1 MNKLLLLTLIS
12 VVTLSTSVQAR
23 DSNLK
28 LSIKEAMESAD
39 FKEKLDPD
47 VHFYFGKQS
56 HPKVVEKISKDVSN
70 KKTNAFNKS
79 DEEACKWA
87 LLSTLLSFQ
96 DKAKSLGANAVINVE
111 SYYKKNAFS
120 SETEYECHAGNV
132 IAGVAIR
139 GDIVKL
145 AK

>member
-1 MNKLLLLTLIS
+1 MNKLLLLTLITA
-12 VVTLSTSVQAR
+12 VTLSTSVQAR

-47 VHFYFGKQS
+47 VRFYFGKQK
-56 HPKVVEKISKDVSN
+56 HPKVVEKMGRDVSN

-79 DEEACKWA
+79 DEVACKWA

-96 DKAKSLGANAVINVE
+96 NKAKSLGANAVINVE
-111 SYYKKNAFS
+111 SYYKKNVFT
-120 SETEYECHAGNV
+120 SETEFECHAGNV